1 MHANDLFKYRN
12 KTIQAF
18 KEGTFSS
25 EHLKKSDGA
34 AHDYVLENV
43 NDFIQ
48 KIKSMSENI
57 NLSLFSEF
65 FELSPAGY
73 AKELIKVKD
82 PDENKEIVAEI
93 KDRISDLKDRIK
105 EMSETENADETL
117 KIIEEILDYNK
128 NAQKFFLLH
137 QELINENQN
146 QNLKKKSSI
155 KKKKKGC

>member
-1 MHANDLFKYRN
+1 MHANDLFRYRD
-12 KTIQAF
+12 KIIQAF

-57 NLSLFSEF
+57 NLSLFNEF

-93 KDRISDLKDRIK
+93 KDRLSDLKDRIK

-117 KIIEEILDYNK
+117 KIIEEIHDYNK
-128 NAQKFFLLH
+128 NAQKIFRLH
-137 QELINENQN
+137 QELIKENQN

-155 KKKKKGC
+155 KKMKGC

>member
-1 MHANDLFKYRN
+1 MHANDLFRYRD